1 MRNRAGFLMQN
12 LMRNLQQGLFFAFT
26 ALDLGKIC

>member
-1 MRNRAGFLMQN
+1 MRNRGGFLMQN
-12 LMRNLQQGLFFAFT
+12 LMRNSRLGLFFAFT